1 MSFFI
6 TLVENSDSSR
16 RAIRETSLP
25 KVHAMIREAK
35 GLTLPEYQAFLRDLY
50 HIVLAFLPDHGNRR
64 GTLRRRPAQR
74 IRYELYERIGEEKGH
89 EDWVLE
95 DIVAVGGDANARAA
109 APSAPVQAMI
119 GFNYY
124 AAERVHPCS
133 VLGMLYVLEVVA
145 SVYGGKV
152 ADSIARAIGRDTAAG
167 GFRFLSSHATMDA
180 DHMAQLNVL
189 LKTIDDPA
197 AQSRDHRF
205 DARQASTSSASSFPR
220 AVSLRTSCAEGG
232 TQPAAIATPGAGTA
246 SAASAA
252 AVAASMRSIWARTTR
267 GSSCAYRGLPAAWRN
282 PPRYRRSRPARRG

>member
-6 TLVENSDSSR
+6 TLVEESDVHR
-16 RAIRETSLP
+16 RAIETTP
-25 KVHAMIREAK
+25 RVHAMIHK
-35 GLTLPEYQAFLRDLY
+35 GLTLPEYRAFLRDLY
-50 HIVLAFLPDHGNRR
+50 HIVWHFCPIMAVAAARCDDR
-64 GTLRRRPAQR
+64 LRN

-95 DIVAVGGDANARAA
+95 DITAVGGRTDVQVA

-152 ADSIARAIGRDTAAG
+152 ADSIARAIGRETGAG

-180 DHMAQLNVL
+180 DHMAKLNVL

-197 AQSRDHRF
+197 AQ
-205 DARQASTSSASSFPR
+205 
-220 AVSLRTSCAEGG
+220 
-232 TQPAAIATPGAGTA
+232 
-246 SAASAA
+246 A
-252 AVAASMRSIWARTTR
+252 AVIDSTR
-267 GSSCAYRGLPAAWRN
+267 VNFHQFAQLFSDGGFVAHLAH
-282 PPRYRRSRPARRG
+282 